1 MTLFKS
7 LQAKIVAL
15 ATIPVFLVAAALAV
29 ESYFEIKHLGQE
41 ELEQIESL
49 MMQDRRDRLKSYIDH
64 ALTAIAHL
72 EKNDENQARVKTI
85 LRNLR
90 YGKTGYY
97 FVYANDGTNLVLGPK
112 PQLEGKN
119 LIGLK
124 DKKGASLVKD
134 LIDIA
139 NKGGGFYTY
148 WWDKPGKENE
158 PARKL
163 SYAAQVPGWGWMVG
177 TGFYIDEIDEKL
189 AEVQAQIDEDINH
202 TLTMIFGLAALFIA
216 LSAIAGYMVA
226 KAIIKPL
233 NATAAAMKDI
243 AEGEGDLTKRLSENG
258 SIEIAAVGNGF
269 NSFVGKIHGAV
280 AQVNDSASR
289 IAASSEQLLQ
299 IADTNSNDIAR
310 QTEETQQMATAITEM
325 TATVQE
331 VARSASE
338 AADAASHADSESQ
351 AGAEVV
357 NQTIASIGDLVSE
370 VEAAVSVISNLESE
384 SENIGMVLDVIRN
397 IADQTNLLALN
408 AAIEAARAGEQGRG
422 FAVVADE
429 VRSLASRTQEST
441 QEIQQMMERLQNGTS
456 EAVRVM
462 NSSQE
467 KTRETVEK
475 AQLAG
480 ESLESI
486 KASVSTIHAMNTQI
500 ASAAE
505 EQGVVANEINQNV
518 VNIADISQKTA
529 QGSTH
534 SAEASRTLAALG
546 DEMHGLVKQ
555 FKL

>member
-1 MTLFKS
+1 MNMFKS
-7 LQAKIVAL
+7 LQAKIVVL
-15 ATIPVFLVAAALAV
+15 ATVPVLLVAATLAIQ
-29 ESYFEIKHLGQE
+29 SYFEINRLGQE
-41 ELEQIESL
+41 ELEQVETL
-49 MMQDRRDRLKSYIDH
+49 MMQDRRERLKSYIDH
-64 ALTAIAHL
+64 ALTAIVHL
-72 EKNDENQARVKTI
+72 EKNDENQERVKTI

-90 YGKTGYY
+90 YGESGYY
-97 FVYANDGTNLVLGPK
+97 FVYDNDGTNLVLGPK

-119 LIGLK
+119 LIGIK
-124 DKKGASLVKD
+124 DKKGAFLVKD

-148 WWDKPGKENE
+148 WWDKPGRENE

-163 SYAAQVPGWGWMVG
+163 SYAAKVPNWGWMIG
-177 TGFYIDEIDEKL
+177 TGFYIDEVDTKL
-189 AEVQAQIDEDINH
+189 AELQAQINQNISR
-202 TLTMIFGLAALFIA
+202 TLATIFGLATLFIA
-216 LSAIAGYMVA
+216 LSAIAGYMLA

-233 NATAAAMKDI
+233 NATAGAMRDI
-243 AEGEGDLTKRLSENG
+243 AEGEGDLTRRLSEKG
-258 SIEIAAVGNGF
+258 STEIAEVSNGF
-269 NSFVGKIHGAV
+269 NSFVGKIHNAV
-280 AQVNDSASR
+280 GQVNESASR
-289 IAASSEQLLQ
+289 IAVSSEQLLQ
-299 IADTNSNDIAR
+299 IADTNSKDIAR

-351 AGAEVV
+351 AGADVV
-357 NQTIASIGDLVSE
+357 NQTIASIGELVSE
-370 VEAAVSVISNLESE
+370 VESAVSVISTLESE

-441 QEIQQMMERLQNGTS
+441 QEIQQMMERLQNGTG

-462 NSSQE
+462 HSSQE
-467 KTRETVEK
+467 KTRETVAK

-480 ESLESI
+480 TSLESI

-505 EQGVVANEINQNV
+505 EQGVVANEINRSV
-518 VNIADISQKTA
+518 VNIADISKKTA
-529 QGSTH
+529 QGSSN
-534 SAEASRTLAALG
+534 SAEASRTLATLG
-546 DEMHGLVKQ
+546 EEMHGLVKQ

>member
-1 MTLFKS
+1 MNMFKS
-7 LQAKIVAL
+7 LQAKIVVL
-15 ATIPVFLVAAALAV
+15 ATVPVLLVAATLAIQ
-29 ESYFEIKHLGQE
+29 SYFEINRLGQE
-41 ELEQIESL
+41 ELEQVETL
-49 MMQDRRDRLKSYIDH
+49 MMQDRRERLKSYIDH
-64 ALTAIAHL
+64 ALTAIVHL
-72 EKNDENQARVKTI
+72 EKNDENQERVKTI

-90 YGKTGYY
+90 YGESGYY
-97 FVYANDGTNLVLGPK
+97 FVYDNDGTNLVLGPK

-119 LIGLK
+119 LIGIK
-124 DKKGASLVKD
+124 DKKGAFLVKD

-148 WWDKPGKENE
+148 WWDKPGRENE

-163 SYAAQVPGWGWMVG
+163 SYAAKVPNWGWMIG
-177 TGFYIDEIDEKL
+177 TGFYIDEVDTKL
-189 AEVQAQIDEDINH
+189 AELQAQINQNISR
-202 TLTMIFGLAALFIA
+202 TLATIFGLATLFIA
-216 LSAIAGYMVA
+216 LSAIAGYMLA

-233 NATAAAMKDI
+233 NATAGAMRDI
-243 AEGEGDLTKRLSENG
+243 AEGEGDLTRRLSEKG
-258 SIEIAAVGNGF
+258 STEIAEVSNGF
-269 NSFVGKIHGAV
+269 NSFVSKIHNAV
-280 AQVNDSASR
+280 GQVNESASR
-289 IAASSEQLLQ
+289 IAVSSEQLLQ
-299 IADTNSNDIAR
+299 IADTNSKDIAR

-351 AGAEVV
+351 AGADVV
-357 NQTIASIGDLVSE
+357 NQTIASIGELVSE
-370 VEAAVSVISNLESE
+370 VESAVSVISTLESE

-441 QEIQQMMERLQNGTS
+441 QEIQQMMERLQNGTG

-462 NSSQE
+462 HSSQE
-467 KTRETVEK
+467 KTRETVAK

-480 ESLESI
+480 TSLESI

-505 EQGVVANEINQNV
+505 EQGVVANEINRSV
-518 VNIADISQKTA
+518 VNIADISKKTA
-529 QGSTH
+529 QGSSN
-534 SAEASRTLAALG
+534 SAEASRTLATLG
-546 DEMHGLVKQ
+546 EEMHGLVKQ

>member
-1 MTLFKS
+1 MNMFKS
-7 LQAKIVAL
+7 LQAKIVVL
-15 ATIPVFLVAAALAV
+15 ATVPVLLVAATLAIQ
-29 ESYFEIKHLGQE
+29 SYFEINRLGQE
-41 ELEQIESL
+41 ELEQVETL
-49 MMQDRRDRLKSYIDH
+49 MMQDRRERLKSYIDH
-64 ALTAIAHL
+64 ALTAIVHL
-72 EKNDENQARVKTI
+72 EKNDENQERVKTI

-90 YGKTGYY
+90 YGESGYY
-97 FVYANDGTNLVLGPK
+97 FVYDNDGTNLVLGPK

-119 LIGLK
+119 LIGIK
-124 DKKGASLVKD
+124 DKKGAFLVKD

-148 WWDKPGKENE
+148 WWDKPGRENE

-163 SYAAQVPGWGWMVG
+163 SYAAKVPNWGWMIG
-177 TGFYIDEIDEKL
+177 TGFYIDEVDTKL
-189 AEVQAQIDEDINH
+189 AELQAQINQNISR
-202 TLTMIFGLAALFIA
+202 TLATIFGLATLFIA
-216 LSAIAGYMVA
+216 LSAIAGYMLA

-233 NATAAAMKDI
+233 NATAGAMRDI
-243 AEGEGDLTKRLSENG
+243 AEGEGDLTRRLSEKG
-258 SIEIAAVGNGF
+258 STEIAAVSNGF
-269 NSFVGKIHGAV
+269 NSFVSKIHNAV
-280 AQVNDSASR
+280 GQVNESASR
-289 IAASSEQLLQ
+289 IAVSSEQLLQ
-299 IADTNSNDIAR
+299 IADTNSKDIAR

-351 AGAEVV
+351 AGADVV
-357 NQTIASIGDLVSE
+357 NQTIASIGELVSE
-370 VEAAVSVISNLESE
+370 VESAVSVISTLESE

-441 QEIQQMMERLQNGTS
+441 QEIQQMMERLQNGTG

-462 NSSQE
+462 HSSQE
-467 KTRETVEK
+467 KTRETVAK

-480 ESLESI
+480 TSLESI

-505 EQGVVANEINQNV
+505 EQGVVANEINRSV
-518 VNIADISQKTA
+518 VNIADISKKTA
-529 QGSTH
+529 QGSSN
-534 SAEASRTLAALG
+534 SAESSRTLATLG
-546 DEMHGLVKQ
+546 EEMHGLVKQ

>member
-1 MTLFKS
+1 MNMFKS
-7 LQAKIVAL
+7 LQAKIVVL
-15 ATIPVFLVAAALAV
+15 ATVPVLLVAATLAIQ
-29 ESYFEIKHLGQE
+29 SYFEINRLGQE
-41 ELEQIESL
+41 ELEQVETL
-49 MMQDRRDRLKSYIDH
+49 MMQDRRERLKSYIDH
-64 ALTAIAHL
+64 ALTAIVHL
-72 EKNDENQARVKTI
+72 EKNDENQERVKTI

-90 YGKTGYY
+90 YGESGYY
-97 FVYANDGTNLVLGPK
+97 FVYDNDGTNLVLGPK

-119 LIGLK
+119 LIGIK
-124 DKKGASLVKD
+124 DKKGAFLVKD

-148 WWDKPGKENE
+148 WWDKPGRENE

-163 SYAAQVPGWGWMVG
+163 SYAAKVPNWGWMIG
-177 TGFYIDEIDEKL
+177 TGFYIDEVDTKL
-189 AEVQAQIDEDINH
+189 AELQAQINQNISR
-202 TLTMIFGLAALFIA
+202 TLATIFGLATLFIA
-216 LSAIAGYMVA
+216 LSAIAGYMLA

-233 NATAAAMKDI
+233 NATAGAMRDI
-243 AEGEGDLTKRLSENG
+243 AEGEGDLTRRLSEKG
-258 SIEIAAVGNGF
+258 STEIAAVSNGF
-269 NSFVGKIHGAV
+269 NSFVGKIHNAV
-280 AQVNDSASR
+280 GQVNESASR
-289 IAASSEQLLQ
+289 IAVSSEQLLQ
-299 IADTNSNDIAR
+299 IADTNSKDIAR

-351 AGAEVV
+351 AGADVV
-357 NQTIASIGDLVSE
+357 NQTIASIGELVSE
-370 VEAAVSVISNLESE
+370 VESAVSVISTLESE

-441 QEIQQMMERLQNGTS
+441 QEIQQMMERLQNGTG

-462 NSSQE
+462 HSSQE
-467 KTRETVEK
+467 KTRETVAK

-480 ESLESI
+480 TSLESI

-505 EQGVVANEINQNV
+505 EQGVVANEINRSV
-518 VNIADISQKTA
+518 VNIADISKKTA
-529 QGSTH
+529 QGSSN
-534 SAEASRTLAALG
+534 SAEASRTLATLG
-546 DEMHGLVKQ
+546 EEMHGLVKQ

>member
-1 MTLFKS
+1 
-7 LQAKIVAL
+7 
-15 ATIPVFLVAAALAV
+15 
-29 ESYFEIKHLGQE
+29 LGQE
-41 ELEQIESL
+41 ELEQVETL
-49 MMQDRRDRLKSYIDH
+49 MMQDRRERLKSYIDH
-64 ALTAIAHL
+64 ALTAIVHL
-72 EKNDENQARVKTI
+72 EKNDENQERVKTI

-90 YGKTGYY
+90 YGESGYY
-97 FVYANDGTNLVLGPK
+97 FVYDNDGTNLVLGPK

-119 LIGLK
+119 LIGIK
-124 DKKGASLVKD
+124 DKKGAFLVKD

-148 WWDKPGKENE
+148 WWDKPGRENE

-163 SYAAQVPGWGWMVG
+163 SYAAKVPNWGWMIG
-177 TGFYIDEIDEKL
+177 TGFYIDEVDTKL
-189 AEVQAQIDEDINH
+189 AELQAQINQNISR
-202 TLTMIFGLAALFIA
+202 TLATIFGLATLFIA
-216 LSAIAGYMVA
+216 LSAIAGYMLA

-233 NATAAAMKDI
+233 NATAGAMRDI
-243 AEGEGDLTKRLSENG
+243 AEGEGDLTRRLSEKG
-258 SIEIAAVGNGF
+258 STEIAAVSNGF
-269 NSFVGKIHGAV
+269 NSFVGKIHNAV
-280 AQVNDSASR
+280 GQVNESASR
-289 IAASSEQLLQ
+289 IAVSSEQLLQ
-299 IADTNSNDIAR
+299 IADTNSKDIAR

-351 AGAEVV
+351 AGADVV
-357 NQTIASIGDLVSE
+357 NQTIASIGELVSE
-370 VEAAVSVISNLESE
+370 VESAVSVISTLESE

-441 QEIQQMMERLQNGTS
+441 QEIQQMMERLQNGTG

-462 NSSQE
+462 HSSQE
-467 KTRETVEK
+467 KTRETVAK

-480 ESLESI
+480 TSLESI

-505 EQGVVANEINQNV
+505 EQGVVANEINRSV
-518 VNIADISQKTA
+518 VNIADISKKTA
-529 QGSTH
+529 QGSSN
-534 SAEASRTLAALG
+534 SAEASRTLATLG
-546 DEMHGLVKQ
+546 EEMHGLVKQ

>member
-1 MTLFKS
+1 MNMFKS
-7 LQAKIVAL
+7 LQAKIVVL
-15 ATIPVFLVAAALAV
+15 ATVPVLLVAATLAIQ
-29 ESYFEIKHLGQE
+29 SYFEINRLGQE
-41 ELEQIESL
+41 ELEQVETL
-49 MMQDRRDRLKSYIDH
+49 MMQDRRERLKSYIDH
-64 ALTAIAHL
+64 ALTAIVHL
-72 EKNDENQARVKTI
+72 EKNDENQERVKTI

-90 YGKTGYY
+90 YGESGYY
-97 FVYANDGTNLVLGPK
+97 FVYDNDGTNLVLGPK

-119 LIGLK
+119 LIGIK
-124 DKKGASLVKD
+124 DKKGAFLVKD

-148 WWDKPGKENE
+148 WWDKPGRENE

-163 SYAAQVPGWGWMVG
+163 SYAAKVPNWGWMIG
-177 TGFYIDEIDEKL
+177 TGFYIDEVDTKL
-189 AEVQAQIDEDINH
+189 AELQAQINQNISR
-202 TLTMIFGLAALFIA
+202 TLATIFGLATLFIA
-216 LSAIAGYMVA
+216 LSAIAGYMLA

-233 NATAAAMKDI
+233 NATAGAIRDI
-243 AEGEGDLTKRLSENG
+243 AEGEGDLTRRLSEKG
-258 SIEIAAVGNGF
+258 STEIAAVSNGF
-269 NSFVGKIHGAV
+269 NSFVSKIHNAV
-280 AQVNDSASR
+280 GQVNESASR
-289 IAASSEQLLQ
+289 IAVSSEQLLQ
-299 IADTNSNDIAR
+299 IADTNSKDIAR

-351 AGAEVV
+351 AGADVV
-357 NQTIASIGDLVSE
+357 NQTIASIGELVSE
-370 VEAAVSVISNLESE
+370 VESAVSVISTLESE

-441 QEIQQMMERLQNGTS
+441 QEIQQMMERLQNGTG

-462 NSSQE
+462 HSSQE
-467 KTRETVEK
+467 KTRETVAK

-480 ESLESI
+480 TSLESI

-505 EQGVVANEINQNV
+505 EQGVVANEINRSV
-518 VNIADISQKTA
+518 VNIADISKKTA
-529 QGSTH
+529 QGSSN
-534 SAEASRTLAALG
+534 SAEASRTLATLG
-546 DEMHGLVKQ
+546 EEMHGLVKQ